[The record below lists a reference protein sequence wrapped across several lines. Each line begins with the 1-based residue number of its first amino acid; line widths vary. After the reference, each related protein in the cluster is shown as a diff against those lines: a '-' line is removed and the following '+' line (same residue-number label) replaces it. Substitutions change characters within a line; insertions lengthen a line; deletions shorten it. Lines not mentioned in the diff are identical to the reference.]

1 MDMSTE
7 NGVATWFPLAAGI
20 ALFAATGLRSLHM
33 RMRHGV
39 NPYVIDH
46 GKPVEGSVGAVFFVL
61 VAAVVAYLAL
71 LAGWE
76 RRHGPAPWP
85 DRRPRARRS
94 HSSSWARAS
103 PGRSLAR
110 SRWVHPGASA
120 FRRGPPLRTNGP
132 FRLSRNPIFLG
143 MLGFVLGLT
152 VLTPNAVTITALV
165 AAYLAIS
172 VQIRLAR
179 SFSAARTGPL
189 IRLTAPG
196 CGAGC
201 DIAALAKHSQLT

>member
-1 MDMSTE
+1 MSTE

-46 GKPVEGSVGAVFFVL
+46 GKPVEGFVGAVFFVL

-71 LAGWE
+71 LAGWGTPAWP
-76 RRHGPAPWP
+76 GPVAGPSP
-85 DRRPRARRS
+85 AREAIALVLMGAS
-94 HSSSWARAS
+94 VAWTIFSEIAMGASWRV
-103 PGRSLAR
+103 GI
-110 SRWVHPGASA
+110 PGAA
-120 FRRGPPLRTNGP
+120 PPLRTNGP

-172 VQIRLAR
+172 VQIRLEEVFLGGTHGAAYQAYRAR
-179 SFSAARTGPL
+179 VRRWL
-189 IRLTAPG
+189 
-196 CGAGC
+196 
-201 DIAALAKHSQLT
+201 